1 VIIRI
6 LVAILA
12 AISMVS
18 CSGEHKSAASE
29 PISDPQ
35 EYRFTLSPDEQRYVD
50 EELGGSLL
58 IYTRDRESVF
68 EPDKYGPDEH
78 GGFEFEMAKL
88 LAGVLSLELE
98 YRLVD
103 DFSEYFARDGSVP
116 DAATLEAIGR
126 GEMPAYTPDPL
137 REARILVDGF
147 GYRLWREKLA
157 TLVPTIPDRNVVI
170 SRRGEDISKLRD
182 LEGLRI
188 ASFPT
193 ASHYQTLLSEL
204 RAEEIDFIPVIAE
217 DTGELA
223 EMVSSGQADAMSS
236 GGISALFE
244 LGNYSN
250 LNIAFAIGGE
260 VSFSHWLIRSDDEVL
275 AEILKRFFQWALVS
289 GEYGKVWGRQ
299 FGYPLENFLEIIGA
313 LPE

>member
-78 GGFEFEMAKL
+78 GGLEFEMAKL

-103 DFSEYFARDGSVP
+103 DFPNILPGTVRYPMPPRWKLLAGAKCRHTPPIRFGKPGSWWM
-116 DAATLEAIGR
+116 ALAIVFGGR
-126 GEMPAYTPDPL
+126 S
-137 REARILVDGF
+137 
-147 GYRLWREKLA
+147 
-157 TLVPTIPDRNVVI
+157 
-170 SRRGEDISKLRD
+170 SRPSSRP
-182 LEGLRI
+182 
-188 ASFPT
+188 FP
-193 ASHYQTLLSEL
+193 
-204 RAEEIDFIPVIAE
+204 
-217 DTGELA
+217 
-223 EMVSSGQADAMSS
+223 
-236 GGISALFE
+236 
-244 LGNYSN
+244 
-250 LNIAFAIGGE
+250 IGM
-260 VSFSHWLIRSDDEVL
+260 W
-275 AEILKRFFQWALVS
+275 
-289 GEYGKVWGRQ
+289 
-299 FGYPLENFLEIIGA
+299 
-313 LPE
+313 